1 MNHGK
6 DRYVRQPANA
16 STCWEPMYRLDVP
29 LDPLERGLLMTG
41 ELWRLHRVSHFGAA
55 ALASPVKHS
64 RYEHTLGVWALAKT
78 FFPEWRELHAAALL
92 HDIGHLP
99 FSHAV
104 EKAIGQ
110 DHHRMTEQL
119 ILSAPIAGLLSKHG
133 LSASDIVDL
142 LNTDSPLTHRSG
154 FLGLDHL
161 DSFLRD
167 THAAGLYDRHPAELI
182 RNIRFEGHVV
192 STDEETASH
201 ILEAVVR
208 DHRIFLHPYHL
219 ALDALLSKAVLGL
232 IRETPCFAEEI
243 RTMTDDRLLARFES
257 SGDDEVRA
265 MAKVLF
271 HQPHRLRP
279 SEAHA
284 PHAIR
289 AEVRKLYPKQ
299 PLVNGV
305 PLTELRDDAKLLLQE
320 LESLRGVFFYR
331 ID

>member
-1 MNHGK
+1 M
-6 DRYVRQPANA
+6 
-16 STCWEPMYRLDVP
+16 
-29 LDPLERGLLMTG
+29 
-41 ELWRLHRVSHFGAA
+41 
-55 ALASPVKHS
+55 
-64 RYEHTLGVWALAKT
+64 
-78 FFPEWRELHAAALL
+78 
-92 HDIGHLP
+92 
-99 FSHAV
+99 
-104 EKAIGQ
+104 
-110 DHHRMTEQL
+110 
-119 ILSAPIAGLLSKHG
+119 
-133 LSASDIVDL
+133 
-142 LNTDSPLTHRSG
+142 
-154 FLGLDHL
+154 
-161 DSFLRD
+161 
-167 THAAGLYDRHPAELI
+167 
-182 RNIRFEGHVV
+182 

-243 RTMTDDRLLARFES
+243 RTMTDDRLLVRFES